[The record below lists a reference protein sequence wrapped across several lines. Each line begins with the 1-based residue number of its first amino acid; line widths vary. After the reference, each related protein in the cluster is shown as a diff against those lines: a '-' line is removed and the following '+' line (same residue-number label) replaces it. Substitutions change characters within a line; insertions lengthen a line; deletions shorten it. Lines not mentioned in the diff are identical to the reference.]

1 MQDVDRLLRAEEV
14 RLSSGGGTSSDVY
27 AARGAGRADDDRA
40 AGAVLLVRVM
50 GDANSGDL
58 GDVSD
63 GRGWRF
69 RRIGRKVTRTFEP
82 LVVLHRSTHNSL
94 CH

>member
-1 MQDVDRLLRAEEV
+1 
-14 RLSSGGGTSSDVY
+14 
-27 AARGAGRADDDRA
+27 
-40 AGAVLLVRVM
+40 M